1 MSDIRRDIEGI
12 LTPLVAIDTSY
23 PPGTSRALC
32 AAIAPDLQALGY
44 RVGIHAEVAGLDNCV
59 ASIGSGSP
67 HLVFNAHVD
76 TVGAGERAN
85 WRTDPFA
92 LTADG
97 DRLYGLGASNCKGS
111 MAVHLWLARQ
121 IAQRGGPSH
130 GTVTFTFVTDEE
142 SLGPHGMRFLRQAG
156 LVRPDLLCLGAP
168 TSNTVI
174 TAERGVMWVA
184 VETVGK
190 AAHAGAPQT
199 GDNAVE
205 RMLRLVGH
213 LQSDLFP
220 RIAAR
225 RDGALSS
232 TVNLGQFHG
241 GTNTNVVP
249 SRCRIE
255 LDRRLLPDETVDGA
269 YAEIVESLSRAGE
282 PEGSVSTEL
291 MRGTNGFASS
301 RDGKLVGAIA
311 GAVEAVTGK
320 PVRFADAVGASDG
333 RWFADDGIEIV
344 NFGPGG
350 GSEGHAAN
358 EFILASELEES
369 AAIHLEMVARTNGF
383 VS

>member
-1 MSDIRRDIEGI
+1 
-12 LTPLVAIDTSY
+12 
-23 PPGTSRALC
+23 
-32 AAIAPDLQALGY
+32 
-44 RVGIHAEVAGLDNCV
+44 
-59 ASIGSGSP
+59 
-67 HLVFNAHVD
+67 
-76 TVGAGERAN
+76 
-85 WRTDPFA
+85 
-92 LTADG
+92 
-97 DRLYGLGASNCKGS
+97 
-111 MAVHLWLARQ
+111 
-121 IAQRGGPSH
+121 
-130 GTVTFTFVTDEE
+130 
-142 SLGPHGMRFLRQAG
+142 MRFLRQAG

-213 LQSDLFP
+213 LQRDLFP

-225 RDGALSS
+225 RDGALAS

-301 RDGKLVGAIA
+301 HDGTLVQAIA

-320 PVRFADAVGASDG
+320 PLRFADAVGASDG